1 MKVFSE
7 FRRLR
12 SARRANENVS
22 DRLHGLMDR
31 AHLIAWAIS
40 FWVIAQWSLGFPE
53 TLADFSVFDLEFTWS
68 SIREAAALLFAAAV
82 QFTTQQWPY
91 LILAGFTYWWFAN
104 YRDAVEHEIGIVDGL
119 FPPSLKPKRWQ
130 KVTDRTL
137 FNVLSVLIVLTFLA
151 LAAALQRLEIYVTI
165 VMGLWLQD
173 TLGNASIRRNLRPYL
188 DDATYHLP
196 YDHPDAEYYRAKR
209 EIARAYWIDQPHLE
223 RIALLI
229 FLTVIVMM
237 SAISDRVFEFPLPAI
252 VPTGLMSAI
261 ILGNELTMKS
271 WRLTRDADL
280 LEAEAAHNQRV
291 AAAAEAEQD
300 PPQTS
305 E

>member
-1 MKVFSE
+1 MKFLSE

-12 SARRANENVS
+12 AARRAGENVTG
-22 DRLHGLMDR
+22 RLQDLMGR

-53 TLADFSVFDLEFTWS
+53 ALADFSVFDLGFSWDSARDTA
-68 SIREAAALLFAAAV
+68 RNLFAAAT
-82 QFTTQQWPY
+82 QFAIAKWPY
-91 LILAGFTYWWFAN
+91 ILLAVATYWWFTN
-104 YRDAVEHEIGIVDGL
+104 YRNAVENEIGIVDGL
-119 FPPSLKPKRWQ
+119 FHASRKPKRWQ
-130 KVTDRTL
+130 KVSDRTL

-151 LAAALQRLEIYVTI
+151 LAAALSRLEIYVTI
-165 VMGLWLQD
+165 VLGLWLQD
-173 TLGNASIRRNLRPYL
+173 TLGNASIRRNLRRYL
-188 DDATYHLP
+188 DDETYHLP
-196 YDHPDAEYYRAKR
+196 EDHPDAEFFRRKR
-209 EIARAYWIDQPHLE
+209 EIARDYWLERPHLE

-237 SAISDRVFEFPLPAI
+237 TAISDRVFEFPLPAI

-280 LEAEAAHNQRV
+280 LEAETAHNQRV
-291 AAAAEAEQD
+291 AAAQD
-300 PPQTS
+300 GGAAQ
-305 E
+305 